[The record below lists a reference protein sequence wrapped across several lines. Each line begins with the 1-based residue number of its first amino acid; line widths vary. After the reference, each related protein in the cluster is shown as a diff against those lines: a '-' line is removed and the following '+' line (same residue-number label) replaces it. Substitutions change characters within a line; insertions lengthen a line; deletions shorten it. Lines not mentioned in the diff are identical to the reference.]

1 MSSLNKP
8 RPDYPIYPSAGYY
21 RKKSKGFKKPKGRG
35 GKKPKGKR
43 VGNSVSFQDPNFLII
58 KAQDEARK
66 ARELALAQIQEQEQ
80 VRQLQIEDIQDQRV
94 DRRRAD
100 RARQD
105 ELQIRRDEF
114 VLNAAQQREQLRL
127 QGQSQVETQRY
138 RQAKLQQIDNQGQ
151 ARGQSERDILGEV
164 RRLHETSERRAGE
177 NREIF
182 QQFLSSQNRRG
193 DLSVSNIREQE
204 DTDLSPVRER
214 SRTRS
219 QTPAGVEE
227 RRDRRARSVSIDEG
241 VSRSLNFSDEKI
253 PDEEGFGAGHRTRG
267 ARAKP
272 TQRFGEFASSPSVER
287 AIQESRIP
295 EPEPEPEVKIKVEKP
310 DVKIKL
316 EKPDNTPRV
325 AVAPRA
331 AGRAH
336 QVYKPK
342 AGTLRQARDLSRPT
356 LDPVNKVKQEP
367 VAHTLTPLTPSLTDS
382 QIDRDLK
389 KIAEEVKTKEYGG

>member
-21 RKKSKGFKKPKGRG
+21 RKKSKAFKKPKGRG

-66 ARELALAQIQEQEQ
+66 ARELALAQTQEQQ
-80 VRQLQIEDIQDQRV
+80 QFRQLQIEDIEDQRV
-94 DRRRAD
+94 DRGRAD

-105 ELQIRRDEF
+105 ELQIRRDEQATNDF
-114 VLNAAQQREQLRL
+114 TQREQLRL

-138 RQAKLQQIDNQGQ
+138 RHRKLQQIDNQGQ

-204 DTDLSPVRER
+204 DTDLSPLAERDR

-219 QTPAGVEE
+219 ETPAEV

-253 PDEEGFGAGHRTRG
+253 PDEEGFGTGHRTRG
-267 ARAKP
+267 DRAKP

-310 DVKIKL
+310 DVKIKV
-316 EKPDNTPRV
+316 EKPEVKIKVEKPEPRTV
-325 AVAPRA
+325 VLSGLPQ
-331 AGRAH
+331 GFSLM
-336 QVYKPK
+336 KPSLIP
-342 AGTLRQARDLSRPT
+342 A
-356 LDPVNKVKQEP
+356 NKVKQEP

-382 QIDRDLK
+382 QIDRDLRT
-389 KIAEEVKTKEYGG
+389 IAEKVKTKEYAG

>member
-8 RPDYPIYPSAGYY
+8 RPDYPIYPSEGYY
-21 RKKSKGFKKPKGRG
+21 RKQSKAFKRPKGRG

-43 VGNSVSFQDPNFLII
+43 VGNSVSFQDPNFIII

-66 ARELALAQIQEQEQ
+66 ARELALAQTQEQQ
-80 VRQLQIEDIQDQRV
+80 QFRQLQIEDIEDQRV
-94 DRRRAD
+94 DRGRAD
-100 RARQD
+100 IARQD
-105 ELQIRRDEF
+105 ELQIRREEQATNDF
-114 VLNAAQQREQLRL
+114 TQREQLRL

-214 SRTRS
+214 SRSRS
-219 QTPAGVEE
+219 QTPAAEE

-253 PDEEGFGAGHRTRG
+253 PDEEGFGTGHRTRG

-272 TQRFGEFASSPSVER
+272 TQRFGEFASSPDVKR

-310 DVKIKL
+310 DVKIKV
-316 EKPDNTPRV
+316 EKPDVKIKVEKPEPRTV
-325 AVAPRA
+325 VLSGLPK
-331 AGRAH
+331 GFSLM
-336 QVYKPK
+336 KPSLIP
-342 AGTLRQARDLSRPT
+342 A
-356 LDPVNKVKQEP
+356 NKVKQEP

-382 QIDRDLK
+382 QIDRDLRT
-389 KIAEEVKTKEYGG
+389 IAEEVKTKEYRG